1 MTPIIAPTAAPAFAS
16 GDPFEQTCAAL
27 RDILRRVFKGEF
39 DLRHAI
45 VVGLALLSSA
55 AVQAAPTEI
64 QFWHAMGGPLGD
76 QVEAIAQ
83 RFNASQKDFVVST
96 AYKGNYDETMAAAGI
111 AYRSGKPPHLV
122 QIYEIGTANMMAAP
136 DKVVRP
142 VWQVMAEAGEK
153 LDPKAFVPAVA
164 SYFSDAQGR
173 LEALPFNTSTPM
185 LFYNKDAFRAAKLD
199 PDKPPKT
206 WSEFVPTI
214 AALKDVAG
222 LPCGY
227 VTSWQSWVHLENASA
242 WHNQEFATK
251 HSGMDG
257 LDAKLSFNTHLMMR
271 HISTLASWVKAEYF
285 TYTGR
290 RDDAEARFTTGACA
304 LLTASSST
312 YAELREAAKF
322 DFGVAPLPYYDD
334 VKGAPQNTLIGG
346 GGVWVIGGHKKPEYL
361 GVAKFLA
368 YLSKP
373 EVQADWHQKTG
384 YVPTTTAAYELPK
397 KSGFYDKH
405 PGHEMAI
412 RQLLLKNPTN
422 DSKGIRLGDFVK
434 IRTIIDEELEA
445 VWAFTKTPKQ
455 ALDAAVER
463 GNVVLR
469 QFEATN
475 RIAARHAAPAPAKK
489 AAPKPAAKPVD
500 KKK

>member
-1 MTPIIAPTAAPAFAS
+1 
-16 GDPFEQTCAAL
+16 
-27 RDILRRVFKGEF
+27 
-39 DLRHAI
+39 LRHAI
-45 VVGLALLSSA
+45 LAIALLASA
-55 AVQAAPTEI
+55 SVRAAPTEI
-64 QFWHAMGGPLGD
+64 RFWHAMGGPLGD

-83 RFNASQKDFVVST
+83 RFNASQKDYLVAT
-96 AYKGNYDETMAAAGI
+96 AYKGNYDETMSAAVN
-111 AYRSGKPPHLV
+111 AYRAGNAPHVV
-122 QIYEIGTANMMAAP
+122 QVYELGTANMMAAP
-136 DKVVRP
+136 DRVVRP

-153 LDPKAFVPAVA
+153 LDAKVFVPAVA
-164 SYFSDAQGR
+164 SYFSDGQGR
-173 LEALPFNTSTPM
+173 LEALPFNTSTPV

-206 WSEFVPTI
+206 WYEFVPTI

-251 HSGMDG
+251 GNGMG
-257 LDAKLSFNTHLMMR
+257 GMDAKLSFNTHLMMR
-271 HISTLASWVKAEYF
+271 HIATLASWVKSEYF
-285 TYTGR
+285 TPTGR
-290 RDDAEARFTTGACA
+290 RDDAEARFTTGACP

-334 VKGAPQNTLIGG
+334 VKGAPQNSLIGG
-346 GGVWVIGGHKKPEYL
+346 GGLWVIGGHKKPEYL
-361 GVAKFLA
+361 AVAKFLA
-368 YLSKP
+368 YLCRP
-373 EVQADWHQKTG
+373 EVQAEWHQKTG
-384 YVPTTTAAYELPK
+384 YVPTTLAAYELTR
-397 KSGFYDKH
+397 KSGFYEKN
-405 PGHEMAI
+405 PGHEIAI
-412 RQLLLKNPTN
+412 RQLLLKNPTS

-434 IRTIIDEELEA
+434 IRTIIDEELEQA
-445 VWAFTKTPKQ
+445 WAFTKTPKQ

-469 QFEATN
+469 QFEAAN
-475 RIAARHAAPAPAKK
+475 RVAARHSAPAKK
-489 AAPKPAAKPVD
+489 AAAKPPA